1 MNVKKVAI
9 ASDHA
14 GVEQKAE
21 LVKLMRQHDIE
32 VLDLGPETDDR
43 VDYPDFA
50 AKVATSVAGGEAEK
64 GVLICGSGIGMSI
77 SANKISG
84 IRAANVTSPEFAVL
98 AREHNDANIVAISA
112 RFVPQETNE
121 QILEAFFSTE
131 FAGGRHAG
139 RVDKITDLER

>member
-21 LVKLMRQHDIE
+21 LVKWMRQHDIE